1 MKLKDDPQNNI
12 TTGYGGFP
20 QMISTMLQALKGTNE
35 IQPVPEMR
43 QWPRYKYIEE
53 NNDRYKI

>member
-35 IQPVPEMR
+35 IEPVPEMR
-43 QWPRYKYIEE
+43 HWPRYKYIEE
-53 NNDRYKI
+53 NNIN